1 MLRSCVK
8 TYSNVFSIYVI
19 EYGIQV
25 VLATTTKR
33 EEVEKLCKEFA
44 PFHRKIYVENVFTAH
59 QTYRFKL

>member
-1 MLRSCVK
+1 MLKSCVK
-8 TYSNVFSIYVI
+8 TYSCVFSIYVI

-25 VLATTTKR
+25 VLATTTTR

-44 PFHRKIYVENVFTAH
+44 PFHRKIYVENVFIAH